1 MASQYHGDT
10 EGFDM
15 VERVTAFKT
24 SNGKSFDTELA
35 AWGEEL
41 RDFLVAN
48 GADND
53 AIARKIVKSIVDGQP
68 DTLIAL
74 ATIVENMTRCSK

>member
-1 MASQYHGDT
+1 
-10 EGFDM
+10 M

-24 SNGKSFDTELA
+24 SSGKSFDTELA

-74 ATIVENMTRCSK
+74 ATIVENMTSCAK